1 MWLVRTEP
9 VMAFILNKKFKNKR
23 WLMSAGFSP
32 RLSSAKQRVFDEA
45 SENHDQT
52 GT

>member
-1 MWLVRTEP
+1 
-9 VMAFILNKKFKNKR
+9 
-23 WLMSAGFSP
+23 MSAGFSP
-32 RLSSAKQRVFDEA
+32 RLSSANQRVFDEV